1 MARTIAGARMAKKRK
16 AKKTKVKPAK
26 TKKTKVKLKRTT
38 KMNKPERQPDQQV
51 GTPER
56 TVTDVPPTVLG
67 PNSATDL

>member
-1 MARTIAGARMAKKRK
+1 MAKKRK

-56 TVTDVPPTVLG
+56 R
-67 PNSATDL
+67 